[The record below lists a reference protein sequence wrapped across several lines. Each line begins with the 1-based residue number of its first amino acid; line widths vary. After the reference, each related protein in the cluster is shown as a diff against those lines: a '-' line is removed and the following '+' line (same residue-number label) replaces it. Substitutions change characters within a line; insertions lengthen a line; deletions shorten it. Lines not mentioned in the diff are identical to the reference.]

1 MMKTVVIL
9 NAVFGARYMFEKV
22 FGGRSAYDRALSWAA
37 SVSGCIPVVVLAA
50 SDNAER
56 CKSEAASSSVSVSV
70 KEKKVWTT
78 ADVLDEIASL
88 SEKAETALYAAADC
102 PFLDKALS
110 DEILRVHKTYAAEYT
125 FADGYP
131 YGFSPEALDTGAAA
145 IIASLARQKN
155 LGDEVVTRDAVM
167 KILKTDINSF
177 EIETVLA
184 PKDRRLYR
192 LSFECSTKAGYIAS
206 RALYDACGEGK
217 DAASLSEKAVTLVS
231 VLKTVPAFYNVQI
244 SGREEGECIYS
255 PYREAYKKTY
265 GGKNPRDMTLV
276 EFRPLVSQM
285 ASLSESAVVSLSA
298 WGEPL
303 LHPDFTDFVKEAA
316 SYDGLSLL
324 VETNGLH
331 VTEELCE
338 KVKEASGGKI
348 IWIVLLDAVSEA
360 TYKKMRGS
368 EGSLSKAHKAVALLQ
383 RAFPDTTYPQFVRT
397 NDNEAELEAFYR
409 FWKDDKNGGKVII
422 QKYDWF
428 SGILPECKPAD
439 LSPLERNPCWHLRR
453 DMTILSDGSVP
464 PCREYVFNNIIGNAF
479 TESLASIWERMTFY
493 AEKDMKCEY
502 GEVCGKCDEY
512 YTFNF

>member
-1 MMKTVVIL
+1 MMKTVVVL
-9 NAVFGARYMFEKV
+9 NAAFGARYMFEKV
-22 FGGRSAYDRALSWAA
+22 FGGRSAYDRSLLWAA
-37 SVSGCIPVVVLAA
+37 SVSSSAPVFVLAL
-50 SDNAER
+50 SDNAEK
-56 CKSEAASSSVSVSV
+56 CKSEAANLSVPVSV
-70 KEKKVWTT
+70 KAKDVWTT
-78 ADVLDEIASL
+78 ADVLDEIAGMSGNADT
-88 SEKAETALYAAADC
+88 SLYAAADC

-131 YGFSPEALDTGAAA
+131 YGFSPEAIDTGAAA
-145 IIASLARQKN
+145 ILASLSRQKN
-155 LGDEVVTRDAVM
+155 LGSEKVSRGGIM

-184 PKDRRLYR
+184 PKDWRLYR
-192 LSFECSTKAGYIAS
+192 LAFECSTKAGYTAS
-206 RALYDACGEGK
+206 RALFDACGDGK
-217 DAASLSEKAVTLVS
+217 DAASLSEKAVQLVS

-244 SGREEGECIYS
+244 SGKEEGECSYS
-255 PYREAYKKTY
+255 PYMSEYKKTY
-265 GGKNPRDMTLV
+265 GEKRARDMTIA
-276 EFRPLVSQM
+276 EFRPLVPQM
-285 ASLSESAVVSLSA
+285 EALSESAVVSLSA

-303 LHPDFTDFVKEAA
+303 LHPDFTEFVKEVTSHA
-316 SYDGLSLL
+316 GLSLL

-331 VTEELCE
+331 VTEDLC
-338 KVKEASGGKI
+338 KAVKAPAGSKI
-348 IWIVLLDAVSEA
+348 IWIVLLDAVSET

-368 EGSLSKAHKAVALLQ
+368 EGSLSKALESLALLQ
-383 RAFPDTTYPQFVRT
+383 KYFPDTTYPQFVRT

-428 SGILPECKPAD
+428 SGLLPDSKPAD

-453 DMTILSDGSVP
+453 DMTILADGSVP
-464 PCREYVFNNIIGNAF
+464 SCREYVFNDIIGNAF
-479 TESLASIWERMTFY
+479 TESLESIWDRMTSY

-502 GEVCGKCDEY
+502 GEVCRKCDEY